1 MATILTQCPQDL
13 DPWPSISLLYLW
25 MYFPLMNL
33 NRLLTYIKTL
43 MKWSELAFSNNF
55 NILTLQSIQILFG
68 LKMQWVDSRVS
79 ANLTSSNKDHIQIP
93 GHIKDSIWFPDIFI
107 LNSRKVEVPTHTWE
121 PKYTHVFQNGKI
133 LTSILTRAEIGCPMN
148 FLDYPVSECIL
159 T

>member
-1 MATILTQCPQDL
+1 
-13 DPWPSISLLYLW
+13 
-25 MYFPLMNL
+25 
-33 NRLLTYIKTL
+33 
-43 MKWSELAFSNNF
+43 
-55 NILTLQSIQILFG
+55 
-68 LKMQWVDSRVS
+68 MQWVDSRVS

-148 FLDYPVSECIL
+148 FLDYPVSKCVII
-159 T
+159 